1 MMTDGFAYTVF
12 VVAFIGGLAAFAVAM
27 IVVAVVLFRR
37 NRTAR

>member
-1 MMTDGFAYTVF
+1 MTEGLAYRIFTA
-12 VVAFIGGLAAFAVAM
+12 AFMGGLAAFAVAL

>member
-1 MMTDGFAYTVF
+1 MTEGVAYEIF
-12 VVAFIGGLAAFAVAM
+12 VVAFMGGLAAFALAM